1 MKQLVEI
8 LFVLVKH
15 NGPHRGK
22 EEAVKIK
29 IEQLLEKQAAFDK
42 LLKKDLPFKLA
53 YRLSKL
59 ATKVTQEMKH
69 IAKAREDVIK
79 KFGNKETN
87 GSYKVPEDKLEA
99 FGKEWEVFVQ
109 EEIEFSAEKIPMEA
123 LEKVEL
129 SAMDIAN
136 LDCFIEEEKK
146 KEEAKPETKKE

>member
-1 MKQLVEI
+1 M
-8 LFVLVKH
+8 
-15 NGPHRGK
+15 
-22 EEAVKIK
+22 KIK

-42 LLKKDLPFKLA
+42 LLKKDLPFKLS

-59 ATKVTQEMKH
+59 AAKVTQEMKH
-69 IAKAREDVIK
+69 VAKARDEMIK
-79 KFGNKETN
+79 KFGDKEE
-87 GSYKVPEDKLEA
+87 GGAFKVPPKKLEA
-99 FGKEWEVFVQ
+99 FGKEWESFIQ

-146 KEEAKPETKKE
+146 KEEKPETKKE